1 MWYACYHA
9 QIGVYLFYV
18 NIQSMNKMIEKCILP
33 KILLLVKG
41 PVYRISLAA
50 RMSIILS
57 HSEVLL
63 GQNHSVWDS
72 MMLILAA
79 TEILHTGL
87 LSSR

>member
-1 MWYACYHA
+1 MRGDC
-9 QIGVYLFYV
+9 L
-18 NIQSMNKMIEKCILP
+18 
-33 KILLLVKG
+33 KG

-63 GQNHSVWDS
+63 GQSHSVWDS

-79 TEILHTGL
+79 REILYTGPL
-87 LSSR
+87 IGLVSVSAQFYHMP